1 MWNRPW
7 NLKEGFF
14 IGGGLIIVGL
24 ILELSIGPVSWD
36 IFVWP
41 ANCWVLV
48 GFLLLII
55 GIYSLRKRIYAFNFL
70 GSYKAAI
77 PTLAYAVALT
87 ILMGLT
93 RQTENGTGVSNM
105 LTFWP
110 FVLTYVWLTLI
121 LGQVILRRLSHF
133 RWKHDIPFMLNHLG
147 LFIALTTATLG
158 NADMQRVKMV
168 TVLGEKEWRGLNEQ
182 GNVVELPIAIQ
193 LDRFIMETYEDGTP
207 RRFASEVQLST
218 DSGKNLQATVD
229 VNKPITLEG
238 WKIYQYS
245 YDTSMGAESN
255 ISILELVHD
264 PWLPAVYT
272 GIYMMLT
279 GAFCMF
285 ILGVRRKK
293 S

>member
-14 IGGGLIIVGL
+14 IGGGLIIIGL
-24 ILELSIGPVSWD
+24 ILEWSIGPVSWD
-36 IFVWP
+36 VFVWP
-41 ANCWVLV
+41 VNGWVLI
-48 GFLLLII
+48 GFLLLNVVIF
-55 GIYSLRKRIYAFNFL
+55 SLRKRFYAFNFL

-87 ILMGLT
+87 IIMGLT

-110 FVLTYVWLTLI
+110 FVLTYIWLTVI

-133 RWKHDIPFMLNHLG
+133 KWKHDIPFMLNHLG

-193 LDRFIMETYEDGTP
+193 LDRFIMETYDDGTP

-218 DSGKNLQATVD
+218 DSGKHLQATVD

-285 ILGVRRKK
+285 ILGVRRKE